1 MKKFLNVGMAVFLL
15 TLFSCSISEDSVS
28 GDKGAIVLKATMDD
42 GVVLK
47 TIARSTSAVGYFL
60 TITGNGYGYGPE
72 PLTEGTTKID
82 ELDPGTYTITL
93 AENKLPVT
101 LPAYNTPVYST
112 TVTEEVLA
120 GEVTQIL
127 LKCTQDNVGIK
138 FVFDES
144 ATSVYPEL
152 KVKIEDDD
160 NESLEYGRENA
171 EKQPNPDIA
180 HFKAPS
186 ELKISLTNNGT
197 PIKIKGKDYVTI
209 TTAKK
214 ELWTITFK
222 TSKEEP
228 GSIEIVA
235 EVDKETD
242 PKDEEWGIGGVK
254 GRGTYLN
261 PYSVPGAI
269 NMLPAQGVWVKGI
282 VIGEATVSPL
292 GRSDNTYML
301 IGKKTGAAEK
311 DCIVAVIPKE
321 SEIVTILTE
330 GRTVLI
336 QGDIKGAGAGFT
348 SDAVAVMDGITTG
361 EVAKTL
367 KDFDFTVGFAI
378 MKGAPL
384 SETGS
389 DYVNILK
396 SNAKRVSAENSMKPR
411 QIWKGIGDYNFT
423 EADKIVNFARAN
435 GMTVHGHTLVWQSP
449 NDVPLWLQQ
458 IPIEDKT
465 REQWTELLKTY
476 ITDVATH
483 FKGKVESWD
492 VVNEIKWLTEADGEG
507 NWLSPDDFWVQRVGK
522 DYIKIAFET
531 ARAADPN
538 AKLFYNDF
546 DLEYEKYATRRN
558 GIYAF
563 LTMLRAE
570 GVPIDGVG
578 LQFHIDMWYD
588 VTMNL
593 SNTLQM
599 ASDFGLVHISELD
612 IRMEKESELLPSDY
626 TRQANMYGN
635 IFKAFKALDE
645 AKQYG
650 LTIWGV
656 VDEQSYSD
664 KFPLLFNIDDNGNY
678 QPKEA
683 YTVLLGLIE

>member
-1 MKKFLNVGMAVFLL
+1 M
-15 TLFSCSISEDSVS
+15 
-28 GDKGAIVLKATMDD
+28 
-42 GVVLK
+42 
-47 TIARSTSAVGYFL
+47 
-60 TITGNGYGYGPE
+60 ITAGN
-72 PLTEGTTKID
+72 
-82 ELDPGTYTITL
+82 
-93 AENKLPVT
+93 
-101 LPAYNTPVYST
+101 
-112 TVTEEVLA
+112 
-120 GEVTQIL
+120 
-127 LKCTQDNVGIK
+127 
-138 FVFDES
+138 
-144 ATSVYPEL
+144 
-152 KVKIEDDD
+152 
-160 NESLEYGRENA
+160 
-171 EKQPNPDIA
+171 
-180 HFKAPS
+180 
-186 ELKISLTNNGT
+186 
-197 PIKIKGKDYVTI
+197 
-209 TTAKK
+209 
-214 ELWTITFK
+214 
-222 TSKEEP
+222 
-228 GSIEIVA
+228 
-235 EVDKETD
+235 
-242 PKDEEWGIGGVK
+242 
-254 GRGTYLN
+254 
-261 PYSVPGAI
+261 
-269 NMLPAQGVWVKGI
+269 
-282 VIGEATVSPL
+282 
-292 GRSDNTYML
+292 
-301 IGKKTGAAEK
+301 
-311 DCIVAVIPKE
+311 
-321 SEIVTILTE
+321 
-330 GRTVLI
+330 TVLI
-336 QGDIKGAGAGFT
+336 QGDIKGTGEELASNAI
-348 SDAVAVMDGITTG
+348 AMMDGIKTG
-361 EVAKTL
+361 EVAKSL
-367 KDFDFTVGFAI
+367 NDFDFTVGFAI